1 MSKPLPL
8 LLSMPRLR
16 RCGAR
21 PLLLAAAFTGCL
33 RAPAM
38 PAALAAEG
46 AVADAR
52 GPGAR
57 ALSPS
62 QQVRHVLD
70 RLAFGPRPGD
80 EARVQAMGV
89 DRWIAQQLA
98 PARLADPAGDAVV
111 AAFPVFGRST
121 AELLTA
127 YPTGAALRRLAL
139 ARAGGDTAANAALAR
154 DLRAAQ
160 RDAAQLGQTI
170 AAARVAR
177 ATASERQLEEVL
189 VDFWL
194 NHFSVFAGKNPLMRH
209 YLVSWERDAIRPH
222 VLGRFRDLLGATAHH
237 PAMLAY
243 LDNAQSVA
251 DSGRPRP
258 IPPRLAGR
266 VDAAVRR
273 RVIEAPALAALP
285 PARRD
290 SLLEQGRQ
298 RRRGINEN
306 YARELLELHTLGV
319 DGGYTQRDVSEAAR
333 ILTGW
338 TIERPGEVGRF
349 RFNPLAHDAGE
360 KTVLGV
366 RFPAGRGV
374 AEGEALLDLLARH
387 PATARHIA
395 TKLARRFVSDTPPAD
410 LVDRAAATFT
420 RTDGDLRETVRTIVT
435 SPEFF
440 AQAAWRAKV
449 KSPFEVVVSALRA
462 LGARPDTTPRSAL
475 AVAGVGQPI
484 YGRQSPDGWPET
496 GDAWI
501 NSGAILA
508 RVNFGLALAGG
519 AVPTAQPRDWP
530 AWSALQGAPRAAQVD
545 GVVRALLAGTV
556 SDEMRAI
563 LERGTHPLAAADSVS
578 PRPRRPLDPL
588 AVTLGLAI
596 GAPEFQRR

>member
-1 MSKPLPL
+1 
-8 LLSMPRLR
+8 MPMPALR
-16 RCGAR
+16 APRPGTR
-21 PLLLAAAFTGCL
+21 PLLLAAALVGCL
-33 RAPAM
+33 RAPAA
-38 PAALAAEG
+38 PAPRADEPR
-46 AVADAR
+46 ADAPR
-52 GPGAR
+52 AATAR
-57 ALSPS
+57 ELSPT

-70 RLAFGPRPGD
+70 RLAFGPRPDD

-98 PARLADPAGDAVV
+98 PARLADPAGDAVA
-111 AAFPVFGRST
+111 AAFPVLGRST
-121 AELLTA
+121 AELLA
-127 YPTGAALRRLAL
+127 DYPTGAALRRLAV

-160 RDAAQLGQTI
+160 RDAAQLGQAI
-170 AAARVAR
+170 AAARVAH
-177 ATASERQLEEVL
+177 ATASERQLEAVL

-251 DSGRPRP
+251 DSGRPRTL
-258 IPPRLAGR
+258 PPRLAGR
-266 VDAAVRR
+266 MDAAVRR
-273 RVIEAPALAALP
+273 RMAEAPALAALP
-285 PARRD
+285 PAQRD

-298 RRRGINEN
+298 RRRGLNEN

-319 DGGYTQRDVSEAAR
+319 DGGYTQHDVTEAAR

-349 RFNPLAHDAGE
+349 RFNALAHDAGE

-366 RFPAGRGV
+366 RFPAGRGA

-420 RTDGDLRETVRTIVT
+420 RTGGDLRETVRTIVT

-440 AQAAWRAKV
+440 ARSAWRAKV
-449 KSPFEVVVSALRA
+449 KSPFEVVVSAMRA
-462 LGARPDTTPRSAL
+462 LGARPDTTPRAAQ
-475 AVAGVGQPI
+475 AVARLGQPI
-484 YGRQSPDGWPET
+484 FGRQSPDGWPET
-496 GDAWI
+496 GEAWI
-501 NSGAILA
+501 NTGAILA

-519 AVPTAQPRDWP
+519 ALPTARPRDWP
-530 AWSALQGAPRAAQVD
+530 GWAALAGAPRDAQVD
-545 GVVRALLAGTV
+545 GVVRRILAGTV
-556 SDEMRAI
+556 SEEMRAI
-563 LERGTHPLAAADSVS
+563 LASGTHPLAGQGEAV
-578 PRPRRPLDPL
+578 RPARARDPL
-588 AVTLGLAI
+588 AVTIGLAI
-596 GAPEFQRR
+596 GSPEFQRR